1 MTLDSPRIKN
11 VYVPLAS
18 IGLAAVLMLIGTL
31 LGDDASP
38 GVLAG
43 LSTVAGRTVLYGIV
57 LLLGMGLCS
66 WCGYP
71 FDPIHSSLL
80 QLLAVALTAV
90 AVRGTLGIAVGD
102 SIATLISLVL
112 VLSLTGYFFS
122 DEPMNALIAIFLVYT
137 AHMVTVSLLLP
148 LFRMLFG

>member
-1 MTLDSPRIKN
+1 MKN

-66 WCGYP
+66 WFG
-71 FDPIHSSLL
+71 IILH
-80 QLLAVALTAV
+80 LT
-90 AVRGTLGIAVGD
+90 
-102 SIATLISLVL
+102 VL
-112 VLSLTGYFFS
+112 DVYF
-122 DEPMNALIAIFLVYT
+122 
-137 AHMVTVSLLLP
+137 
-148 LFRMLFG
+148 R

>member
-1 MTLDSPRIKN
+1 
-11 VYVPLAS
+11 
-18 IGLAAVLMLIGTL
+18 
-31 LGDDASP
+31 
-38 GVLAG
+38 
-43 LSTVAGRTVLYGIV
+43 
-57 LLLGMGLCS
+57 MGLCS

-80 QLLAVALTAV
+80 QLLAVTLSAV
-90 AVRGTLGIAVGD
+90 SVRGTLGIAVGD

-112 VLSLTGYFFS
+112 VLSLMGYFFS
-122 DEPMNALIAIFLVYT
+122 DEPMNALIAIFLVYA